1 MPESS
6 RTAFG
11 EVDRTG
17 DPGGFV
23 RYLDTTR
30 ATAFFREV
38 KERSYAAL
46 DLRPSLRAL
55 DVGCGTGEDAQALA
69 RAVGPGGLA
78 VGVDVSATMLAEARR
93 RAAAAGL
100 PVAFCR
106 ADAQRLPFADDAFDR
121 CRAERVLQ
129 HVEDPRA
136 VLAELIRVTRP
147 GGLVAIWESE
157 LEMLVLDVPDRAVGR
172 RLEHAIC
179 DGFRNGAIGHR
190 LYRFFKE
197 AGLVEV
203 EATPLSRAI
212 TDYALADAAFQFR
225 AVAERAVAAGSVTA
239 DEAAAWLA
247 SLEAARDAGHFL
259 CAVAGFLVSGRKP

>member
-1 MPESS
+1 MPEAS

-46 DLRPSLRAL
+46 DLRPGLRAL
-55 DVGCGTGEDAQALA
+55 DLGCGTGEDGQALA
-69 RAVGPGGLA
+69 RAVGPGGWA
-78 VGVDVSATMLAEARR
+78 VGVDVSATMLVEARR
-93 RAAAAGL
+93 RAAGL
-100 PVAFCR
+100 PVVFCR
-106 ADAQRLPFADDAFDR
+106 ADAHRLPFAGGAFDR

-129 HVEDPRA
+129 HVEDPGA
-136 VLAELIRVTRP
+136 VLAELVRVTRP
-147 GGLVAIWESE
+147 GGRVAIWESE
-157 LEMLVLDVPDRAVGR
+157 LEMLVLDVDDRAVGR
-172 RLEHAIC
+172 KLEHAIC
-179 DGFRNGAIGHR
+179 DGFRHGAIGHR
-190 LYRFFKE
+190 LYRLFNE
-197 AGLVEV
+197 AGLVDV

-225 AVAERAVAAGSVTA
+225 AVAERAVAAGIVTLG
-239 DEAAAWLA
+239 EAAAWLA
-247 SLEAARDAGHFL
+247 SLAAACDAGHFL
-259 CAVAGFLVSGRKP
+259 CGVAGFLVSGRKP